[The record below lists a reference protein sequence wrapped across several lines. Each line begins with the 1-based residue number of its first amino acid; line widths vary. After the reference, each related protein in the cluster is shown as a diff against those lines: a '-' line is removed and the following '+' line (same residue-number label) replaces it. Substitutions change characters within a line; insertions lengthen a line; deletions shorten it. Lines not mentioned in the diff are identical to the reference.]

1 MKNPMDMTGRRV
13 LVTGASSGIGQA
25 TAILLAEL
33 GCQVVLI
40 ARSEERLQA
49 TRARMTGD
57 GHFVKVFDFS
67 NLDRIETC
75 MNEVVAAVG
84 PLAGLVHCA
93 GLHRTMPIRFE
104 KPVIDDPLWLINY
117 FAAVSLVTT
126 FRKPSIHSGNS
137 SVVLVSSAM
146 GLVGQSGVSAY
157 CGSKGALQSFGRA
170 AALELAR
177 EQIRVNCVAPG
188 FVNAMISF
196 ENQNALDEEQ
206 LKAIENYHPLG
217 LGKPQDVANA
227 IAFLLADT
235 GRWITGATLVV
246 DGGYTAH

>member
-1 MKNPMDMTGRRV
+1 
-13 LVTGASSGIGQA
+13 
-25 TAILLAEL
+25 
-33 GCQVVLI
+33 
-40 ARSEERLQA
+40 
-49 TRARMTGD
+49 
-57 GHFVKVFDFS
+57 
-67 NLDRIETC
+67 
-75 MNEVVAAVG
+75 
-84 PLAGLVHCA
+84 
-93 GLHRTMPIRFE
+93 MPIRFE
-104 KPVIDDPLWLINY
+104 KPAINDPLWLINY

-137 SVVLVSSAM
+137 SVVLVSSVM

-157 CGSKGALQSFGRA
+157 CGSKGALQSFSRA
-170 AALELAR
+170 AAL
-177 EQIRVNCVAPG
+177 VAPG

-217 LGKPQDVANA
+217 LGKSQDVANA